1 MDTIIQWI
9 TNNGIALLS
18 LILAP
23 TLAWWF
29 SRRKTD
35 AEAKKIGAEGDSI
48 LVNSSGELI
57 EKWQIF
63 ATEMK
68 AKYDECGRQNQIQID
83 QNNNL
88 LKKNNILIDQNK
100 TLTNKIELFED
111 KLKAYVDGATKIFN
125 LMLLE
130 IEKTN
135 PEFAKDI
142 GENFESLSKI
152 FQRAE
157 THGRKTTE

>member
-1 MDTIIQWI
+1 METIIGWLVD
-9 TNNGIALLS
+9 NGIALLS

-23 TLAWWF
+23 TLAWLF
-29 SRRKTD
+29 SRRKSD

-57 EKWQIF
+57 EKWQLF

-68 AKYDECGRQNQIQID
+68 LKYDECGRQNLIQIE
-83 QNNNL
+83 Q
-88 LKKNNILIDQNK
+88 NNILIGQNK
-100 TLTNKIELFED
+100 TLSNKMEVLEG

-135 PEFAKDI
+135 PEFAKNI
-142 GENFESLSKI
+142 GDNFEDLSRI
-152 FQRAE
+152 FKQVKNE
-157 THGRKTTE
+157 